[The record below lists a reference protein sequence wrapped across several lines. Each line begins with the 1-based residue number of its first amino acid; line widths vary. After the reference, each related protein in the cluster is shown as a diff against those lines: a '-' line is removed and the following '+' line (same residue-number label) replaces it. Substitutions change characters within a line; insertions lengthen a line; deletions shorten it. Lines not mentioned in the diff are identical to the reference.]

1 MPGRKLTY
9 YRQLAVRRPEV
20 TECTVPRH
28 VPADVGAPIAKP
40 GRDTM
45 WRDKGAV
52 VRSAEELRQHYEIEK
67 ELGDRL
73 RNSRREE
80 RAVLYSQV
88 YDELFRRVP
97 KHPQLTD
104 QNTAAHERKVQG
116 HLRLLRPYLTPETV
130 FMEVGAGDCALPRLA
145 AQLVRKAY
153 GLEVSEELTRKLPST
168 DKFQALLTKSCNI
181 PLPDNAVDLVFSFQ
195 MIEHIHPDDVI
206 EQLKDIY
213 RVLTPGGYYYCIT
226 PNRLYGPNDASRDFD
241 REATGLHLKEYSITD
256 LLTLFRS
263 VGFRRVWI
271 ERIIKGHRFPFP
283 ALPVRMLEGILG
295 RVPWSIRTPF
305 TRSFLGT
312 RLLNVS
318 VMGRK

>member
-1 MPGRKLTY
+1 MRT
-9 YRQLAVRRPEV
+9 
-20 TECTVPRH
+20 
-28 VPADVGAPIAKP
+28 
-40 GRDTM
+40 
-45 WRDKGAV
+45 
-52 VRSAEELRQHYEIEK
+52 AEELRQHYEIEK

-80 RAVLYSQV
+80 RAALYSQV

-97 KHPQLTD
+97 KHPQLAD
-104 QNTAAHERKVQG
+104 QNSAAHERKVQG
-116 HLRLLRPYLTPETV
+116 HLRLLRRYLTPETV

-145 AQLVRKAY
+145 AQLVRRAY
-153 GLEVSEELTRKLPST
+153 GLEVSEELTRKLPFT
-168 DKFQALLTKSCNI
+168 DKFQALLSKSCAV
-181 PLPDNAVDLVFSFQ
+181 PLPDNTVDVAFSFQ
-195 MIEHIHPDDVI
+195 VIEHIHPDDVS

-213 RVLTPGGYYYCIT
+213 RVLKPGGCYYCIT
-226 PNRLYGPNDASRDFD
+226 PNRLYGPSDASRNFD

-256 LLTLFRS
+256 LLKLFHS

-271 ERIIKGHRFPFP
+271 ERIIKGHRFPCP
-283 ALPVRMLEGILG
+283 ALPVRMLESILG

-318 VMGRK
+318 VIGRK